1 MIKEN
6 NQGIL
11 VVVSGPS
18 GCGKSS
24 IDQLL
29 IKTRKNITMSISDT
43 TRKIRGEEKDGIDY
57 NFISKEK
64 FLENIENDKYLEY
77 ATVHSHYYGTPK
89 KNIDKFLKD
98 GIDVILEIDIEGAR
112 KVKEKC
118 PNAVFIFIMPPSM
131 EILKERLVNRK
142 TESKEQLVERFKN
155 AYKEI
160 NEVTKYNY
168 VIVNDDLNESLL
180 KMNSILECERFRVD
194 RIEDVYLG
202 NQEEMIHELLVDF
215 DNKN

>member
-77 ATVHSHYYGTPK
+77 APVHSHYYGTQK
-89 KNIDKFLKD
+89 KNIDNGAQLSSHIISDTDSNKPYCFVFIDNKPYGIGEKGDKFKFL
-98 GIDVILEIDIEGAR
+98 
-112 KVKEKC
+112 
-118 PNAVFIFIMPPSM
+118 
-131 EILKERLVNRK
+131 
-142 TESKEQLVERFKN
+142 TRF
-155 AYKEI
+155 
-160 NEVTKYNY
+160 
-168 VIVNDDLNESLL
+168 
-180 KMNSILECERFRVD
+180 
-194 RIEDVYLG
+194 
-202 NQEEMIHELLVDF
+202 
-215 DNKN
+215 

>member
-89 KNIDKFLKD
+89 KNINKLLKD

-180 KMNSILECERFRVD
+180 KMNSILECERCRVD

>member
-89 KNIDKFLKD
+89 KNIDKLLKD

-131 EILKERLVNRK
+131 EILK
-142 TESKEQLVERFKN
+142 TF
-155 AYKEI
+155 
-160 NEVTKYNY
+160 
-168 VIVNDDLNESLL
+168 
-180 KMNSILECERFRVD
+180 M
-194 RIEDVYLG
+194 
-202 NQEEMIHELLVDF
+202 
-215 DNKN
+215 